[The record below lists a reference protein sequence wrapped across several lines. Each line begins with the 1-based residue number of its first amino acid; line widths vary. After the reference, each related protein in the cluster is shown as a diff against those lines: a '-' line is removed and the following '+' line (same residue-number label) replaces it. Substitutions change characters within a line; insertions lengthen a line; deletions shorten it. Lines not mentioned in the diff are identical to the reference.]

1 MSSKISLSFAL
12 TIQAIGQLSFDEN
25 LKRLAA
31 YIYQYPYIKAIGI
44 GNSAF
49 CAKQL
54 VYSLYSH
61 NQFIE
66 GVTDDVQFNYLEN
79 CLNNQYLLI
88 IFSVSA
94 SSTTYNH
101 LLKTAKSK
109 GAKTVLITMNN
120 DSSINKLVDMIFT
133 LPSNIAS
140 TSTSTVL
147 KQLDNRTTLYFFAE
161 IISYYYGLYLEKA
174 S

>member
-1 MSSKISLSFAL
+1 
-12 TIQAIGQLSFDEN
+12 
-25 LKRLAA
+25 
-31 YIYQYPYIKAIGI
+31 
-44 GNSAF
+44 
-49 CAKQL
+49 
-54 VYSLYSH
+54 
-61 NQFIE
+61 
-66 GVTDDVQFNYLEN
+66 
-79 CLNNQYLLI
+79 
-88 IFSVSA
+88 
-94 SSTTYNH
+94 
-101 LLKTAKSK
+101 
-109 GAKTVLITMNN
+109 MNN